1 MPVWN
6 KDEKKKELDLVKQC
20 VKIII
25 ALKKKYKD
33 DVPQEQLETIIET
46 TFPSF
51 IENYYALYRL
61 TLKTDDVS
69 MLDIMID
76 KIMNICDGDIS
87 INEVQTDIGNVLAE
101 KYLYP
106 KLGKPN
112 KKE

>member
-1 MPVWN
+1 
-6 KDEKKKELDLVKQC
+6 
-20 VKIII
+20 
-25 ALKKKYKD
+25 
-33 DVPQEQLETIIET
+33 
-46 TFPSF
+46 
-51 IENYYALYRL
+51 
-61 TLKTDDVS
+61 